1 MKSIT
6 GRLEGYRRRLI
17 YEWSQWKEGRLAKE
31 RKKLFTDWLSQLE
44 RCPPDVLLGANFAA
58 FGGVRGHIHAIQRYS
73 TCNVQFAPP
82 EELLRKLD
90 TYSFTN
96 TFRKDFLHVHAA
108 SIKVAHSHVYPWF
121 IEWCQ
126 HHQQRGLR
134 WIHTYHLNYYPEHGC
149 SGEVEPWQ
157 QQINDA
163 MLNQARFADVR
174 LSVSKW
180 QVEEL
185 LDQHGIEAEY
195 LPNGVDVAF
204 CDQACGD
211 RFRDKHRLD
220 RFVLYVGRD
229 DPVKNPGEFVE
240 LAKRLPALTFVMI
253 GGGLSRETLAAGD
266 LSSLPQNL
274 KILGSAS
281 PLDVQDAL
289 AACGALVVT
298 SKREG
303 LPTLVLEAMAHE
315 APLVVPDETGCMEAV
330 CGGRFAEI
338 YRLGDTA
345 DLEKALKTVLGNA
358 RRSTGAREFVLREFD
373 WRVVSPLLDDVYRG
387 MGKWAP
393 GKSAR

>member
-1 MKSIT
+1 MKSVA
-6 GRLEGYRRRLI
+6 GRIAGYRRRLI

-31 RKKLFTDWLSQLE
+31 RKSLFTDWLLQLE
-44 RCPPDVLLGANFAA
+44 RCPPAVLLGANFAA
-58 FGGVRGHIHAIQRYS
+58 FGGVRGHINAIQRYS
-73 TCNVQFAPP
+73 TGDVQFAPP
-82 EELLRKLD
+82 EELLRRLD

-96 TFRKDFLHVHAA
+96 TFRQQFLDFPATG
-108 SIKVAHSHVYPWF
+108 IKVAHSHVYPWF

-126 HHQQRGLR
+126 HQQQHGLR
-134 WIHTYHLNYYPEHGC
+134 WIHTYHLNYYPEHGG
-149 SGEVEPWQ
+149 SGELEPWQ

-185 LDQHGIEAEY
+185 RTQHGIEAEY

-204 CDQACGD
+204 CDQGRGD

-220 RFVLYVGRD
+220 KFVLYVGRD

-240 LAKRLPALTFVMI
+240 LAKRLPELTFVMI
-253 GGGLSRETLAAGD
+253 GGGLSRETLATGD

-274 KILGSAS
+274 KILGSAT
-281 PLDVQDAL
+281 PFEVQDAL

-315 APLVVPDETGCMEAV
+315 TPLVVPDETGCMEAV

-345 DLEKALKTVLGNA
+345 DLEKALKTVLANA

-387 MGKWAP
+387 IGKWAL